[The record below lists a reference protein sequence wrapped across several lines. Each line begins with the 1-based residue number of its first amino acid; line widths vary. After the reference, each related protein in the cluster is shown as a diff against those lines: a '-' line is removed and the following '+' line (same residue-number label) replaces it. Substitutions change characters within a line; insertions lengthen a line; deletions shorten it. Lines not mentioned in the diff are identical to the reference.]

1 MKFKNLSLIAGAFAL
16 SLTAVPFSVKAETTS
31 NAPVRLGQTQPTQP
45 TQPTKP
51 AQQSG
56 GIQLTPEQQ
65 TKLEQIRLSVRK
77 QIVEQVLTKEQR
89 TQIQTAM
96 QSGKSGPEAFQG
108 LTLTPKQQTQLRQIM
123 VTSQQ
128 QQEAVLTAD
137 QKAELARLRQ
147 QNSIPGTSAPKK

>member
-16 SLTAVPFSVKAETTS
+16 SLTAVPFSVKAETAS
-31 NAPVRLGQTQPTQP
+31 NAPVRLAQ

-56 GIQLTPEQQ
+56 GIQLTPDQQ

-96 QSGKSGPEAFQG
+96 QSGKTGPEAFQG
-108 LTLTPKQQTQLRQIM
+108 LTLTQKQQTQLRQIM

-128 QQEAVLTAD
+128 QQEAILTPE
-137 QKAELARLRQ
+137 QKTELARLRQ
-147 QNSIPGTSAPKK
+147 QNSTPSTSAPKK

>member
-1 MKFKNLSLIAGAFAL
+1 MKFKNLSLIAGAIAL

-31 NAPVRLGQTQPTQP
+31 NAPVRLAQAQ

-65 TKLEQIRLSVRK
+65 TKLEQIRLGVRK

-89 TQIQTAM
+89 AQIQTAM

-128 QQEAVLTAD
+128 QQEAVLTPE
-137 QKAELARLRQ
+137 QKAELTRLRQ
-147 QNSIPGTSAPKK
+147 QNANPNTSAPKK

>member
-31 NAPVRLGQTQPTQP
+31 NAPVRLAQ

-65 TKLEQIRLSVRK
+65 TQIEQIRGNVRK
-77 QIVEQVLTKEQR
+77 QIEQVLTKDQR
-89 TQIQTAM
+89 TQIQTAT
-96 QSGKSGPEAFQG
+96 QSGKSGREAFQA
-108 LTLTPKQQTQLRQIM
+108 LTFTPKQQTQLRQIM
-123 VTSQQ
+123 LTSQQ
-128 QQEAVLTAD
+128 QMEAVLTSE
-137 QKAELARLRQ
+137 QKTELARLRQ

>member
-65 TKLEQIRLSVRK
+65 TQIEQIRGNLLK
-77 QIVEQVLTKEQR
+77 QVDQVLTKEQR
-89 TQIQTAM
+89 TQIQTAI
-96 QSGKSGPEAFQG
+96 QSGKSQREAFAAVI
-108 LTLTPKQQTQLRQIM
+108 TPKQRTQLQQIM
-123 VTSQQ
+123 LSSQQ
-128 QQEAVLTAD
+128 QMEAVLTSE
-137 QKAELARLRQ
+137 QKAQLARLRQ
-147 QNSIPGTSAPKK
+147 QNSTPGTSAPKK

>member
-31 NAPVRLGQTQPTQP
+31 NAPVRLAQTQ

-56 GIQLTPEQQ
+56 GIQLTPQQQ
-65 TKLEQIRLSVRK
+65 TQIEQIRGNVRK
-77 QIVEQVLTKEQR
+77 QIEQVLTKEQR

-96 QSGKSGPEAFQG
+96 QSGKSGREAFQG
-108 LTLTPKQQTQLRQIM
+108 LTFSQKQQTQLQQIM
-123 VTSQQ
+123 LSSQQ
-128 QQEAVLTAD
+128 QMEAVLTSD

-147 QNSIPGTSAPKK
+147 QNSTPGASVPKK